1 MASAAIGQVH
11 RNIELIRVL
20 TFVQQTMEGLSEL
33 IELLKMQFDKDTTLY
48 ERSQTY
54 LSTRFP
60 RQRIN
65 L

>member
-11 RNIELIRVL
+11 RNIEFIRVL

-54 LSTRFP
+54 LSTHFP